1 MNEAIMSDLR
11 YALGQIRMSTDR
23 MQRAIDALERI
34 ESALREAGGMTDAEA
49 AAGPQAQAWTAEEI
63 LRNEG

>member
-1 MNEAIMSDLR
+1 MNETIMADLR

-34 ESALREAGGMTDAEA
+34 ESALQEAGGMTDAEA
-49 AAGPQAQAWTAEEI
+49 TVGQQVQAWTAEEI